1 MKRLLWLLP
10 VLLLCGC
17 TALPPE
23 ETVTEPTGA
32 PTVVTEAT
40 EPLGLYVPTLEP
52 EIATGGA
59 LRCYLPQLP
68 DTYGMGMVNGDVLL
82 FSGTEVTTLTRYTG
96 EELIPV
102 GQITL
107 ECYIEPEEVS
117 FQTSEYGITY
127 YDPGTNN
134 LVFLDNELEEVKRLE
149 LAGDLTGQPVL
160 SADRTR
166 IYYCTADAVRVFD
179 TGAGLDRLLKSI
191 TYAEQT
197 VEGVLIRDNIL
208 RCGLTDAQGEK
219 SVLFLST
226 QTGATVAQ
234 IRQDVEVVSC
244 EDDWYAEIRD
254 GLLKQVLFGVAGE
267 TGRALDPADPFSEPW
282 ILENTASVLTVSQKD
297 SGLGLELY
305 NLDSGLRTAA
315 VKLSN
320 DFTVIAAEAAEDSI
334 YLLVSGNPAADP
346 MILRWDWSRNPT
358 GDERNCTGER
368 YTLDNPNEEGL
379 AACAD
384 LAREIGET
392 YGLKILVGPEAAQKE
407 PWDYSFTY
415 EHQVPLLNREL
426 EALEEMLGRFPKDFF
441 RKLYGQTTI
450 CIVRSITGSAA
461 SGSLEQA
468 KGVQFWDGERAYV
481 VLAVGEGLQQ
491 SFCHELFHIID
502 SKVLSTT
509 RVYYHWENLNPQGCK
524 YFENYTS
531 WQTADVSQYLEGENR
546 AFIDA
551 YSMSYP
557 REDRARIMEYAC
569 MPENEDYFQSE
580 IMQNKLKT
588 LCQGIREAFGL
599 KNSTESFLWEQ
610 YLKEPITK

>member
-1 MKRLLWLLP
+1 M
-10 VLLLCGC
+10 
-17 TALPPE
+17 
-23 ETVTEPTGA
+23 PTGT

-40 EPLGLYVPTLEP
+40 EPSGLYVPTLEP
-52 EIATGGA
+52 EITTGGA
-59 LRCYLPQLP
+59 VRCYLPQLP

-96 EELIPV
+96 DELIPV
-102 GQITL
+102 GQTTL
-107 ECYIEPEEVS
+107 ECYSEPEAIS

-134 LVFLDNELEEVKRLE
+134 LVFLDNELKEVKRLE

-191 TYAEQT
+191 AYDQQT

-219 SVLFLST
+219 TVLFLST

-234 IRQDVEVVSC
+234 IRQDVVVASW
-244 EDDWYAEIRD
+244 EDNWYAEIRD

-267 TGRALDPADPFSEPW
+267 TGRALDSADPFSEPW
-282 ILENTASVLTVSQKD
+282 ILENTGSVLTVSGKD
-297 SGLGLELY
+297 NGTGLELY
-305 NLDSGLRTAA
+305 DLDSGLRTAA
-315 VKLSN
+315 VELSN
-320 DFTVIAAEAAEDSI
+320 GFPVISAEAAENSI
-334 YLLVSGNPAADP
+334 YLLVSGDSAGEP

-358 GDERNCTGER
+358 GDETDYTGDR
-368 YTLDNPNEEGL
+368 YTLDNPDEEGL

-392 YGLKILVGPEAAQKE
+392 YGLRILVGPEAAQKE
-407 PWDYSFTY
+407 PWDYTFTY
-415 EHQVPLLNREL
+415 EHQVRLLNREL
-426 EALEEMLGRFPKDFF
+426 EELEEMLSRFPQDFF
-441 RKLYGQTTI
+441 RKLYSQTTI

-468 KGVQFWDGERAYV
+468 KGVQFWDGERAYA
-481 VLAVGEGLQQ
+481 VLAAGDSLQQ

-524 YFENYTS
+524 YFEDFTS
-531 WQTADVSQYLEGENR
+531 WQTADVSHYLEGENR

-569 MPENEDYFQSE
+569 MPGNEAYFQSE

-588 LCQGIREAFGL
+588 LCKGIREAFGL
-599 KNSTESFLWEQ
+599 KNSAESFLWEQ
-610 YLKEPITK
+610 YLKEPLK